1 MGSQPAS
8 RPKSVWLLLDDRPGH
23 RTQVVGLGRDLG
35 WPVEEKPLRFN
46 SLERLPR
53 FLLGATLRTL
63 EPESRR
69 LLQPPFP
76 DLVIGMGRRIVPA
89 ARWIR
94 RQSGGRSRIVLI
106 GRKVPNDSSIVD
118 LTVACAHFGQI
129 PHPALFELVVPPTQV
144 DAPALAAAREARPD
158 PMAGLAAPHV
168 LLLVGGP
175 TSQHLFD
182 EADASAMASA
192 VSAATSELG
201 GALAI
206 VTSRRTP
213 AACVAAMRRAAPS
226 AHLHEWQPGRVD
238 NPYLSYLA
246 NADLIVATGESE
258 SMLAEAVA
266 AARPL
271 TIWPLRPKPPGRKAR
286 RLAWLASVARGRG
299 PAATLARTLFA
310 RGWIT
315 PPRDLAILHAQLQ
328 SRRLARVFDG
338 AINAE
343 PPAQHD
349 EKEALVARI
358 VGLFGS
364 VRS

>member
-1 MGSQPAS
+1 MGSQPAA
-8 RPKSVWLLLDDRPGH
+8 RQKSVWLLLDDRPGH

-94 RQSGGRSRIVLI
+94 RQSGGRTRVVLI
-106 GRKVPNDSSIVD
+106 GRKVPNDPSIVD

-129 PHPALFELVVPPTQV
+129 GHSALFELVVPPTQV
-144 DAPALAAAREARPD
+144 DAAALDAARQARPD
-158 PMAGLAAPHV
+158 PMAGLAGPHV

-175 TSQHLFD
+175 TAQHLFD
-182 EADASAMASA
+182 EADAGAMAGA
-192 VSAATSELG
+192 VAAATADLG
-201 GALAI
+201 GTLAI

-213 AACVAAMRRAAPS
+213 AACVAAMRQAAPA

-246 NADLIVATGESE
+246 NADIIVATGESE

-266 AARPL
+266 AAKPL
-271 TIWPLRPKPPGRKAR
+271 TIWPLRAKPPSRKAG
-286 RLAWLASVARGRG
+286 RLGWLAAMARGRG
-299 PAATLARTLFA
+299 FVASVVRAMFS

-328 SRRLARVFDG
+328 QRRLGRVFDG
-338 AINAE
+338 AVNVDE
-343 PPAQHD
+343 PPLHD
-349 EKEALVARI
+349 EKKALVAR
-358 VGLFGS
+358 VEALFRDG
-364 VRS
+364 RP